1 MGDKQ
6 TTKKPS
12 RESQP
17 RISQIYSMM
26 KVIICLAMLL
36 PVLLGAH
43 VFQDKQAAN
52 NVLAENKE
60 RVRRGGL
67 QLSEL
72 TPDWFSNALDSVKD
86 WEEFKEALEDT
97 PLPEEQVDA
106 LERWVSAC
114 WWKDQA
120 ADLAGGAFEEKRE
133 DYVDAKA
140 NGLNPTRP
148 VPCPQ
153 CCDVIPPGL
162 GAQSWPYVRR
172 TCDGVL
178 NEEE

>member
-1 MGDKQ
+1 MGTGKQ
-6 TTKKPS
+6 KQRKS

-17 RISQIYSMM
+17 RISQIKSMM
-26 KVIICLAMLL
+26 RVFICLAMLF
-36 PVLLGAH
+36 PVLLGAA
-43 VFQDKQAAN
+43 VFQEKQAAHD
-52 NVLAENKE
+52 VLAENKE
-60 RVRRGGL
+60 RARRGL

-97 PLPEEQVDA
+97 PLPEDQVDA
-106 LERWVSAC
+106 LERCVSAC
-114 WWKDQA
+114 WWKDQLR
-120 ADLAGGAFEEKRE
+120 DVKGSAFEEKRE

-140 NGLNPTRP
+140 AGLNPTRP

-153 CCDVIPPGL
+153 CCSKIPPGL

-172 TCDGVL
+172 TCQNV